1 MWGGDDLFLGP
12 GDLQNP
18 LVYPLLQREQQEASL
33 IPVLG
38 GVHPLQKTKGRDWL
52 VDLLKH
58 LRQERAGWLAASHP
72 TSALP
77 RQKKKLPQ
85 EAAVQSHWPW
95 AGCQEAGGG
104 SRSQPQLRGPFKL
117 RSTEKWSWPALLCP
131 LFSGAQ
137 GESQHPQGRES
148 GVCTWREEGRTLS
161 QTRAG
166 LSREHAAFGGFG
178 HCSLLP
184 TALSPDA
191 GAGSVCWERLLHPR
205 GKDKS
210 YFVLRAIIKQA
221 QFENGGG
228 DARCRMHLPPRW
240 ASEHAAAF
248 VPFPWPRLCPSA
260 LINLIRMLNGHPER
274 EEEKKTDSLC
284 LSSLCCS
291 PWVGT
296 GGASA
301 AVHLFQPRA
310 TGAGPPQG
318 LQEDA
323 HGGQEERWGHTKG
336 TQGEVPQQAGEQ

>member
-1 MWGGDDLFLGP
+1 MRGGDDLFLGP

-33 IPVLG
+33 IPFWG

-58 LRQERAGWLAASHP
+58 LRQERAGWIAASHP

-104 SRSQPQLRGPFKL
+104 SRSQPLLWGLFKL
-117 RSTEKWSWPALLCP
+117 WSTEKWSWPALLCP
-131 LFSGAQ
+131 LFLGAQ
-137 GESQHPQGRES
+137 GEPQLR
-148 GVCTWREEGRTLS
+148 
-161 QTRAG
+161 
-166 LSREHAAFGGFG
+166 
-178 HCSLLP
+178 
-184 TALSPDA
+184 
-191 GAGSVCWERLLHPR
+191 PR

-210 YFVLRAIIKQA
+210 YFVLRAIVKQA

-240 ASEHAAAF
+240 ASEHATAF
-248 VPFPWPRLCPSA
+248 VPFPSPRPCPSA

-291 PWVGT
+291 PRVGA